1 MNTIVRIVNE
11 ENINMDYIN
20 EAGEILRNGGLVAF
34 PTETVYGLGG
44 NALDKDASA
53 KIYAAKGRPSDNPLI
68 AHISNEAE
76 LEPLVS
82 YIPECARKLMKAFW
96 PGPLTMVFKKSD
108 IVPYETT
115 GGLETVAVRM
125 PSHKVALA
133 MISQAGVP
141 IAAPSANTSGR
152 PSPTL
157 ASHVVEDLDGKV
169 DMIID
174 GGKVGIGIE
183 STIVDVTTEI
193 PMILRPGF
201 ITKKMIEQVIGEVSE
216 DKVVSA
222 TDISV
227 VSDDSYTPKAP
238 GMKYKHYAPQAE
250 LTMYEGDVKA
260 VIATINEVAKM
271 NRENGV
277 KVGVIATEE
286 TKEMYNADYVVS
298 IGTRQ
303 DEASI
308 ARGLY
313 EVLRSFD
320 ATDVGVILS
329 ETFYEDELGC
339 SVMNRLIKAAGYR
352 LVKVGNDEIQ

>member
-1 MNTIVRIVNE
+1 
-11 ENINMDYIN
+11 
-20 EAGEILRNGGLVAF
+20 
-34 PTETVYGLGG
+34 
-44 NALDKDASA
+44 
-53 KIYAAKGRPSDNPLI
+53 
-68 AHISNEAE
+68 
-76 LEPLVS
+76 
-82 YIPECARKLMKAFW
+82 
-96 PGPLTMVFKKSD
+96 
-108 IVPYETT
+108 
-115 GGLETVAVRM
+115 
-125 PSHKVALA
+125 
-133 MISQAGVP
+133 
-141 IAAPSANTSGR
+141 
-152 PSPTL
+152 
-157 ASHVVEDLDGKV
+157 
-169 DMIID
+169 
-174 GGKVGIGIE
+174 
-183 STIVDVTTEI
+183 
-193 PMILRPGF
+193 
-201 ITKKMIEQVIGEVSE
+201 
-216 DKVVSA
+216 
-222 TDISV
+222 
-227 VSDDSYTPKAP
+227 
-238 GMKYKHYAPQAE
+238 
-250 LTMYEGDVKA
+250 MYEGDVKA